1 MSAGQSKTDPILA
14 ALARLSKKGGIFMTE
29 LEQMLSGD
37 LYYAGGPELSA
48 ARQRAKELC
57 QRFNQISTADPA
69 AGRALLG
76 ELFGQVENPVLIQPM
91 FWCDYGFNI
100 RAGSHLEINHNCV
113 ILDCAP
119 VTFGSHVFIGP
130 NCGFYTAGHPLD
142 AATRNRG
149 LEYAR
154 PITVGDNVWFG
165 GGVTVLPGVTIGSG
179 SVIGAGSVVSRD
191 IPPNSVAVGNPCRV
205 VKAIPQEQPGQ
216 QA

>member
-1 MSAGQSKTDPILA
+1 MSEREKMESG
-14 ALARLSKKGGIFMTE
+14 ALYF
-29 LEQMLSGD
+29 
-37 LYYAGGPELSA
+37 AGGEELTA

-57 QRFNQISTADPA
+57 QQFNQTVLRSPMEASS
-69 AGRALLG
+69 LLK
-76 ELFGQVENPVLIQPM
+76 ELFGRLGDSITIQPM

-100 RAGSHLEINHNCV
+100 QMGSYVEINHNCV

-119 VTFGSHVFIGP
+119 VTFGDHVFIGP

-142 AATRNRG
+142 APTRNSG

-179 SVIGAGSVVSRD
+179 SVIGAGSVVNRD
-191 IPPNSVAVGNPCRV
+191 VPPNVIAVGNPCRV
-205 VKAIPQEQPGQ
+205 VRPILPQEP
-216 QA
+216 